1 MTQMTPEELCLFIF
15 TLYKTY
21 GWLIENGLLAAAN
34 KVADKVLAHPRNLL
48 HYQDTLIS
56 MPWYNLN
63 ADYMTQN
70 LKVIK
75 LDGVI
80 LQQDIKKAV
89 HLKFFE
95 KNYFTNY
102 FTTIQNIYHTGY
114 AFSTWVIEYIRTH
127 PELFCTL
134 EVLCNDG
141 DDLDKVDK
149 LFRERE
155 PTNIAMNRY
164 YDQKKLESTLGYGQ
178 GAYQQSKP
186 GNLMPNIAVKCRTP
200 VKIPSSGDI
209 ILVWVINLIGAA
221 FDCSQQPDC
230 QHFCRKKVDNSSV
243 SHLLKSFCKNINLEE
258 LKVFY
263 YKMWLKAFE
272 AVNQDPVLTT
282 LKVVGVGSN
291 NFSPFRRGEQDFIPI
306 IQKPI
311 IEKLK
316 LLFPGVIVE
325 TLDYHIPQGFST
337 ESIDKLEK
345 TLFVN
350 AWDPWSMAGNG
361 NAMDNSLDGYWG
373 RSSGIGLLCHDS
385 GVFPVKKVQV

>member
-1 MTQMTPEELCLFIF
+1 MTPEELCWFIF
-15 TLYKTY
+15 MLYQNY
-21 GWLIENGLLAAAN
+21 DWLVNNGLRAAAR
-34 KVADKVLAHPRNLL
+34 KVADKVLSHPRNLL
-48 HYQDTLIS
+48 YYQDTLTS
-56 MPWYNLN
+56 MPWSELDAHYLTPNNKL
-63 ADYMTQN
+63 
-70 LKVIK
+70 IK
-75 LDGVI
+75 LDEKI
-80 LQQDIKKAV
+80 LQKEIKEAV

-95 KNYFTNY
+95 KEYFTSY
-102 FTTIQNIYHTGY
+102 FTTIQDIYHTGY
-114 AFSTWVIEYIRTH
+114 AFPTWSIEFLRTH
-127 PELFCTL
+127 PELFKTV
-134 EVLCNDG
+134 EVFYDDG
-141 DDLDKVDK
+141 GNPNEVDK
-149 LFRERE
+149 LLRERE

-164 YDQKKLESTLGYGQ
+164 YDLEKLLELFGHSI
-178 GAYQQSKP
+178 GAYSLSKISK
-186 GNLMPNIAVKCRTP
+186 LMPNIAVKCRTP

-209 ILVWVINLIGAA
+209 ISVWVINLIGAA
-221 FDCSQQPDC
+221 FDRPQQPDC
-230 QHFCRKKVDNSSV
+230 QHFCRNEVDNSSV
-243 SHLLKSFCKNINLEE
+243 SHLLKPFCRNVNLEE

-272 AVNQDPVLTT
+272 AVNRDPYLYI

-291 NFSPFRRGEQDFIPI
+291 NFSPFHLEQYFMDW
-306 IQKPI
+306 IQNPI

-316 LLFPGVIVE
+316 LLFPDVIVE

-385 GVFPVKKVQV
+385 GVFTVKKTVV